1 MKKIYIFGLGK
12 GKPFVDRCLLREDVE
27 VLAVIDN
34 YKAASLRQ
42 IDGIPIITQKELSR
56 DFDYVIVTLMQYEST
71 RAQLIRQGVD
81 ADKII
86 CFFDYECAER
96 EDCWSVLDSYKWRV
110 ELMWKHYRSVAMPTL
125 DNLIYEIYGE
135 SEVVQRQCP
144 KIVDVDK
151 TAEILL
157 KDRKSLAR
165 FGDGE
170 FELMCG
176 RRRALFQDIDDKL
189 SERLREALS
198 SENDNLLVAI
208 ADNYGKL
215 DKYTDDGAEA
225 IRSYMSSKVR
235 KEHMELLDLKRQYYD
250 AYLSRPYI
258 IYRDKQSAGKRFEN
272 VRKIWEAQEVLVV
285 EGEYTRFG
293 VGNDLLDNAS
303 QVSRIL
309 VPSKNAFSLYDE
321 IITTVR
327 RQGKNKL
334 ILAILGPTASVLA
347 YDLAKEGYWIID
359 IGQFDVEYEWYLRNA
374 DKRCDIPY
382 KCVSEVLQYNEILTD
397 DKEDYIQK
405 YKSEIIAKILY

>member
-12 GKPFVDRCLLREDVE
+12 GKPFVDRCLKDDVE
-27 VLAVIDN
+27 MLAFIDN

-42 IDGIPIITQKELSR
+42 LNGVPIITQEELPH
-56 DFDYVIVTLMQYEST
+56 DFDYIIVTLMKYEST
-71 RAQLIRQGVD
+71 RKQLVCQGVD

-96 EDCWSVLDSYKWRV
+96 EDFWSVLDSYKWRI
-110 ELMWKHYRSVAMPTL
+110 ELMWKHYRSVTMPTL
-125 DNLIYEIYGE
+125 DNLIYEIYGDSE
-135 SEVVQRQCP
+135 SVQQQCP

-176 RRRALFQDIDDKL
+176 RRRALFQDIDDKI
-189 SERLREALS
+189 SERLREALN

-215 DKYTDDGAEA
+215 DKYTDDAAEA

-235 KEHMELLDLKRQYYD
+235 KEHMELLSPERQYYD
-250 AYLSRPYI
+250 AYISRPYI
-258 IYRDKQSAGKRFEN
+258 MYRDKLSAGKRFEN
-272 VRKIWEAQEVLVV
+272 VKKIWERQEVLVV
-285 EGEYTRFG
+285 EGEFTRFG

-303 QVSRIL
+303 QVFRIL
-309 VPSKNAFSLYDE
+309 VPSKNAFSVYDE
-321 IITTVR
+321 IIDTVR
-327 RQGKNKL
+327 QYGKNKL

-347 YDLAKEGYWIID
+347 YDLANDGYWIID
-359 IGQFDVEYEWYLRNA
+359 IGQLDVEYEWYLRNA
-374 DKRCDIPY
+374 DTRCDIPY

-397 DKEDYIQK
+397 EQEEYIKK
-405 YKSEIIAKILY
+405 YKSEIIVRIL